1 MGFVSWGRRSQG
13 RAVRG
18 MVRKGYSLQ
27 QKQLTPPREAVN
39 SQNIFAAGDSC
50 IALSERYYITSLFLL
65 GVIFSSELC
74 SCVHS
79 DHTFQWPNDQL
90 WFLTLGAQLVTQ
102 WR

>member
-1 MGFVSWGRRSQG
+1 M
-13 RAVRG
+13 
-18 MVRKGYSLQ
+18 
-27 QKQLTPPREAVN
+27 N

-90 WFLTLGAQLVTQ
+90 WLLTLDVQLVTQ
-102 WR
+102 WG